1 MENYI
6 NIIFNKKVTF
16 KTIEETVGI
25 VGSTSRVLLSEN
37 ELEYEIF
44 KENNSQGITVPL
56 AKSLNEQEIV
66 EFVNEVADKLFDA
79 GYDSFDIEVG
89 LNERER
95 LTTFEPWRDEIE
107 AAGYTITPSGTNIKA
122 RDGGTVAGINDNGN
136 LWSGS
141 RTITDIVRGNSTA
154 SSAPATN
161 APERSFGTFNQDGTV
176 QGPGQAA
183 RPGARPAP
191 TSTPAQPSV
200 TMSDEEAEAEF
211 IRLLRARD
219 YAGALSIADA
229 YPSIRDRIE
238 DSNYQELRRLASTAP
253 VQSTPA
259 DADTEPTTEPTT
271 PDDSENQYAREGD
284 VVVGRDTNIKDD
296 GRTNVLDWTLNIA
309 NRTVTFTNL
318 RPNRQ
323 YERIFLRTEGNR
335 EFLSGV
341 RNGQNITIREPLEN
355 LIAAIKEYVDNY
367 QTRPSPTAPATSTQP
382 APDVQT
388 DVEQPQTP
396 EIPTGPEVTI
406 TGDDTTDIPALQAVL
421 GEPVTLEP
429 PLDPGETSGIT
440 GIKNPVRYG
449 ANMISGMPNIIYNA
463 IDRVANDLSER
474 NALAFRDTLNY
485 DLLSRDQV
493 QSIIRELERAYPVV
507 EIARAVRENDLPQDQ
522 KDALLVLLEVR
533 QELNEFLESGRT
545 TTTPA
550 DDTAPTVDTDNEE
563 PQTQTRSD
571 GGLSIAREARSITT
585 EIYTNLG
592 SPTTGANTGE
602 REIRAALQR
611 IQNETMW
618 NTVVGT
624 YAQRYPKPARNNL
637 RTGNLLG
644 DLRGALN
651 RRDWRRFV
659 APELERLGIEAEY
672 DAAEQANE
680 GFNPMKIN
688 DIVDEETYDGN
699 DFYEAYGDLWFNE
712 DEIIDEAEYQGRKVK
727 LGKPMRGDV
736 KKFKV
741 YVKNPKGNIV
751 KVNFGD
757 PDMKIKKSN
766 PARRRSFRA
775 RHNCDNPGPRHKARY
790 WSCRKW

>member
-79 GYDSFDIEVG
+79 GYNSFDIEVG

-191 TSTPAQPSV
+191 TPTQASV
-200 TMSDEEAEAEF
+200 RMSDEEAEAEF

-219 YAGALSIADA
+219 YAAALRIADD

-238 DSNYQELRRLASTAP
+238 DSNYQELRRLASAAP
-253 VQSTPA
+253 VQSAPT
-259 DADTEPTTEPTT
+259 DGDTQPTT
-271 PDDSENQYAREGD
+271 PGDSENQYAREGD

-309 NRTVTFTNL
+309 NRTITFTNL

-367 QTRPSPTAPATSTQP
+367 QTRPNPPASATATQP
-382 APDVQT
+382 APNAQT
-388 DVEQPQTP
+388 DVEQPETP
-396 EIPTGPEVTI
+396 EIPADSGVTV
-406 TGDDTTDIPALQAVL
+406 TGDDNTDIPTLQAAL
-421 GEPVTLEP
+421 GDPVTLEP
-429 PLDPGETSGIT
+429 PLDPGETSDIT

-449 ANMISGMPNIIYNA
+449 TNMISGMPDIIYNA
-463 IDRVANDLSER
+463 IDRVASNLSER

-507 EIARAVRENDLPQDQ
+507 EIARAIRENDLPQDQ
-522 KDALLVLLEVR
+522 KDALIVLLEVR
-533 QELNEFLESGRT
+533 QELNRFLEGGRT
-545 TTTPA
+545 TTAPTN
-550 DDTAPTVDTDNEE
+550 DTAPTVDTDNEE
-563 PQTQTRSD
+563 PPAQTRSD

-602 REIRAALQR
+602 REIQAALQR
-611 IQNETMW
+611 IENETMW
-618 NTVVGT
+618 NTVAGT
-624 YAQRYPKPARNNL
+624 YAQRYPSTRRNNL
-637 RTGNLLG
+637 RTGELLG
-644 DLRGALN
+644 DLRGALS
-651 RRDWRRFV
+651 RRDWRRYV
-659 APELERLGIEAEY
+659 APELERLGIEEEY
-672 DAAEQANE
+672 DAPAETNE
-680 GFNPMKIN
+680 SLNAMKIN
-688 DIVDEETYDGN
+688 DIVDEETYDGD

-727 LGKPMRGDV
+727 LGKPMQGDV

-741 YVKNPKGNIV
+741 YVKNPKGNVV